1 MKIKITNANSANIF
15 YTGLFNPF
23 FLPVGTSG
31 GSSRYGTYD
40 QTGNIGEFIFDT
52 AGTDFTSIV
61 ETSGGV
67 FGQPLV
73 THVTNFLVRN
83 DASTIQNGFNFSSSY
98 RNININPSFSSNY
111 ASISF
116 RICTTDNPLSLDNFV
131 LVGDAENQPDAN
143 GVGSVNYN
151 YMISKYTV
159 TNNQYVEFLN
169 SVASDNSEFYSIS
182 DFVGPLQI
190 TPGIS
195 RSGTQGNYTYASKP
209 GYGNLPINY
218 VSWHY
223 MARYC
228 NWLHNGKPNGP
239 PSNSTTEDGVY
250 PIYESR
256 NISSTRKLG
265 AKYFVAN
272 ENEWYK
278 AAYYKGNGTNSGYW
292 QYATQSDTTPL
303 PLIGRNRKINGLSVN
318 PKIRLV

>member
-1 MKIKITNANSANIF
+1 MKIKTTNANSANIF
-15 YTGLFNPF
+15 YTGFNPY
-23 FLPVGTSG
+23 LPVGTSG
-31 GSSRYGTYD
+31 GSSKYGTYD

-52 AGTDFTSIV
+52 AGPDFTSIV
-61 ETSGGV
+61 ETSFVGS
-67 FGQPLV
+67 GQPLV

-83 DASTIQNGFNFSSSY
+83 DTSAINNAFNFSSSY
-98 RNININPSFSSNY
+98 RNTSSLLVENY
-111 ASISF
+111 SNISF
-116 RICTTDNPLSLDNFV
+116 RICTIDNPLSLDNFV
-131 LVGDAENQPDAN
+131 LVGDAGNQPDAN

-159 TNNQYVEFLN
+159 TNDQYVEFLN

-182 DFVGPLQI
+182 DFVGPLSI

-195 RSGTQGNYTYASKP
+195 RSGTQGNYTYTSKP

-303 PLIGRNRKINGLSVN
+303 PLIGLNRKINGLSVN